1 MFAFVGGAS
10 AYRGCFRLKLTMPQQ
25 INLSTPA
32 QAVSRERFTA
42 QTMAT
47 ALATLLVLGGILCAA
62 WVWNLDRATRDYAEI
77 ATTQARETEG
87 LKAALANN
95 AAAAKP
101 VDATLT
107 QQVEAQ
113 RTALKQR
120 EQMKQALLDGRFQ
133 PGWGHSDRLQ
143 LVARSIP
150 DAVWVTEVKADAT
163 RLEVTG
169 FTLEPAALNQWVD
182 RLAVSPLMQGLRLAT
197 VQVENTAKALVSAPG
212 QTPAPATRPQWSF
225 SLVSAQAVAPAP
237 ATVGG
242 KP

>member
-1 MFAFVGGAS
+1 
-10 AYRGCFRLKLTMPQQ
+10 MPQQ

-32 QAVSRERFTA
+32 QAISRERFTA
-42 QTMAT
+42 QAMAI
-47 ALATLLVLGGILCAA
+47 ALAVLLVLGGALCAT
-62 WVWNLDRATRDYAEI
+62 WVWNLNRSARDYAEI
-77 ATTQARETEG
+77 AATQAREVES
-87 LKAALANN
+87 LKAAMARN

-101 VDATLT
+101 ADAALA
-107 QQVEAQ
+107 QQVETQ

-120 EQMKQALLDGRFQ
+120 EQIKQALLDGRFQ

-150 DAVWVTEVKADAT
+150 GAVWVTEVKADAT

-182 RLAVSPLMQGLRLAT
+182 RLSASPLMQGLRLST
-197 VQVENTAKALVSAPG
+197 VQVENTTKTLASASA
-212 QTPAPATRPQWSF
+212 QAPLTRPQWSF
-225 SLVSAQAVAPAP
+225 SLVSAQQPVPVT
-237 ATVGG
+237 ATAGS